1 MIKFKLF
8 EKLCYDVHWTENN
21 LLDYGS
27 DYIFLFKIM
36 KKSLDCQKNK
46 FLVLNDS
53 QSWISSCYISYWF
66 KCIQWQHLCLGVSC
80 FLTFFGGQL
89 PGRKLPTFLYPY
101 RRPFLYPYSHQFHR
115 KVRRVGISYL
125 ATKMKNICII
135 M

>member
-1 MIKFKLF
+1 MIGLPKK
-8 EKLCYDVHWTENN
+8 VHLYSITTVKVEFLPITFPTNFSAFN
-21 LLDYGS
+21 DN
-27 DYIFLFKIM
+27 IFFWFY
-36 KKSLDCQKNK
+36 C
-46 FLVLNDS
+46 F
-53 QSWISSCYISYWF
+53 SS
-66 KCIQWQHLCLGVSC
+66 
-80 FLTFFGGQL
+80 FFGGQL